1 MGEAT
6 TAAGSLAKTRGPAS
20 TPSAR
25 AVGLARYLFWID
37 RLSAWV
43 GKTFAWIILILAL
56 GMTYDITMRYFSKA
70 GDLGALIRDHLWLT
84 RTWAYDLSYSLYGT
98 FFMMGGAY
106 TLSRAAHVRGDI
118 FYRMWPVRVQAAVDL
133 VLFLFAFFPGV
144 IALVFVGWQW
154 AELSFAILERSYTQ
168 PLGPPIWPLKFVIPF
183 AAAFLAIQ
191 GAAETVRCVQALRT
205 GEWPPR
211 LSDVEETE
219 TILARQSEV

>member
-1 MGEAT
+1 MAEAVT
-6 TAAGSLAKTRGPAS
+6 KAGPLALAGDPATQQGAS
-20 TPSAR
+20 
-25 AVGLARYLFWID
+25 AVGLERYLFPID

-43 GKTFAWIILILAL
+43 GKTFAWVIAILAL
-56 GMTYDITMRYFSKA
+56 MMTYDITMRYFSKA
-70 GDLGALIRDHLWLT
+70 GDLGALIRDHLWIT

-133 VLFLFAFFPGV
+133 VLFVFAFFPGV

-154 AELSFAILERSYTQ
+154 AELSFALLERSYTQ
-168 PLGPPIWPLKFVIPF
+168 PLGPPIWPLKFVIPL

-191 GAAETVRCVQALRT
+191 GVAETVRCIQALRT
-205 GEWPPR
+205 GEWPRR
-211 LSDVEETE
+211 LADVEETE
-219 TILARQSEV
+219 TVLARQSEV